1 MNRTLMAAK
10 LGAICLCVA
19 MAVGCGGDEED
30 TTATPTAM
38 TPQATP
44 GSPEP
49 TTPGPGGSPTIPA
62 MTDISK
68 RGEEVET
75 LTNTVLQKVTWEDDA
90 TYEET
95 IPDLVFRTAGKPDA
109 GHGHRVVARWLGD
122 TRWQVVIYMRV
133 VDRSTEPET
142 ITDLAGEFYYD
153 EETEEFTAANGRGL
167 FALTGKDPCPPG
179 QVEPDYCPL
188 DKEVGS

>member
-10 LGAICLCVA
+10 IGAICLCVV
-19 MAVGCGGDEED
+19 MAVGCGGGEED
-30 TTATPTAM
+30 TTATPTA
-38 TPQATP
+38 TAPQATP

-49 TTPGPGGSPTIPA
+49 TTAGPDGTPTIPA
-62 MTDISK
+62 MSDIGK
-68 RGEEVET
+68 RAEEVET
-75 LTNTVLQKVTWEDDA
+75 LANTVLQQVTWEDGT
-90 TYEET
+90 TYEEI
-95 IPDLVFRTAGKPDA
+95 IPDLVLRTAGKPDA
-109 GHGHRVVARWLGD
+109 GHGYRVVARWLGD
-122 TRWQVVIYMRV
+122 TRWLVTIYMRL

-153 EETEEFTAANGRGL
+153 EETEDFTAANGRGL

-179 QVEPDYCPL
+179 QAEPDYCPL